1 MSNPNPSAEGYQF
14 WYSTLKSVEDKQRIA
29 DMFLDLITTTINH
42 EVEQNFDVDMDN
54 VDFSQSGTLMNI
66 LKKVSVKETEESL
79 DDICYMVAEGIQ
91 RGVIEFD
98 EEIDYE
104 QA

>member
-1 MSNPNPSAEGYQF
+1 MSNPDPSAEGYQF
-14 WYSTLKSVEDKQRIA
+14 WYSTLKSIEDKQRIA
-29 DMFLDLITTTINH
+29 DMFLDLIKTTIGH
-42 EVEQNFDVDMDN
+42 ELSKESYGVILEE
-54 VDFSQSGTLMNI
+54 SGTLINI

>member
-1 MSNPNPSAEGYQF
+1 MSNPDPTAEGYQF
-14 WYSTLKSVEDKQRIA
+14 WYSTLKSIEDKQRIA
-29 DMFLDLITTTINH
+29 DMFLDLIKTTIGH
-42 EVEQNFDVDMDN
+42 ELSKESYGVILEE
-54 VDFSQSGTLMNI
+54 SGTLINI